1 MLELG
6 PRELVTLGTVLAGL
20 AATYGV
26 LKTTIR
32 GMIAQMEEMKSEVNK
47 LNTRLDKVEAKQ
59 AVAIS
64 SIDTMSNDI
73 LSPQILKEQSER
85 DGAIA
90 TRLKD
95 LERDVDRL
103 YHMHNGVHPTT
114 VKMKKELC
122 GIFSQ

>member
-32 GMIAQMEEMKSEVNK
+32 SMIAQMEEMKSEVNK

-103 YHMHNGVHPTT
+103 YHMHNGTHPTT
-114 VKMKKELC
+114 VKRKKE
-122 GIFSQ
+122 